1 MAEPAIKRMTVDEFL
16 RWEDGTDTR
25 YELIDGFAVAMAP
38 PAPRHGALFARL
50 AGAIDAALRARPPC
64 TAYGEA
70 GIVRPDSDDTFYV
83 ADIAVTCDPPRP
95 DDQLI
100 RNPIL
105 VVEILSP
112 STANFDRNTKVPDYR
127 RIPSVEEILL
137 LDSATVFAEI
147 LHREGDRWIT
157 EIVQGPGATLSLN
170 SVPLTISIAELYE
183 GLALPETAGRQGGA
197 SS

>member
-1 MAEPAIKRMTVDEFL
+1 M
-16 RWEDGTDTR
+16 G
-25 YELIDGFAVAMAP
+25 
-38 PAPRHGALFARL
+38 LFAAPGRR
-50 AGAIDAALRARPPC
+50 DRRRAASPTSC

-83 ADIAVTCDPPRP
+83 ADIAVTWDPPRP

-127 RIPSVEEILL
+127 RIPSVTEILL
-137 LDSATVFAEI
+137 LDSANVFAEI
-147 LHREGDRWIT
+147 LRREGDRWIT
-157 EIVQGPGATLSLN
+157 EIVQGPAATLSLN
-170 SVPLTISIAELYE
+170 SVLLTISMAELYE
-183 GLALPETAGRQGGA
+183 GLPLPETPRRQRGA
-197 SS
+197 SC